1 MRSVP
6 EPAAHPVLALI
17 MCIDEDPTSG
27 YGEPLAVGVGY
38 GVGLTLGDALVVG
51 IGVPTVD

>member
-1 MRSVP
+1 
-6 EPAAHPVLALI
+6 